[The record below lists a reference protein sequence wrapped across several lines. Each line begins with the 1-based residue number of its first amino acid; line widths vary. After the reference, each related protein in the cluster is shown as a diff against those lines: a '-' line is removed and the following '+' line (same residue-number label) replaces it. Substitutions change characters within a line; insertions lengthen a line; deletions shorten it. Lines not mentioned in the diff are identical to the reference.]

1 MDPVVMEGHMSSG
14 PSVCIPMDVSIKLER
29 VRREG
34 GIKGMKTCSSYE
46 FHSLEGNLGI
56 RGCIYMGL
64 ERARHIRGLV
74 CSVTTLLSVLSLLN
88 QVVGLSLDQILALVD
103 AVV

>member
-1 MDPVVMEGHMSSG
+1 
-14 PSVCIPMDVSIKLER
+14 
-29 VRREG
+29 
-34 GIKGMKTCSSYE
+34 MKTCSSYE

-103 AVV
+103 AVVRVLAEGAGDRGGTLAVASRCE